1 MQNIST
7 NAETDQVL
15 EPEENPLSTHVAR
28 HVARVVLATFILTFI
43 ASRVMVILIMDQK
56 VPDFFFHVG
65 KTHVHH
71 LNYGIFMLCGVG
83 AYLLFFQPRGH
94 WLIAAAAIYGV
105 GLGLT
110 FDEFGMWLHLGG
122 SYWQRGSFDAVVVV
136 AALLGLVAVAPEF
149 KKFGPGHWTATI
161 GVAALTFVFGVLL
174 VHSIRRE
181 GAKIMPRL
189 QQIEQTEPG

>member
-1 MQNIST
+1 MSIAPT
-7 NAETDQVL
+7 PDETGL
-15 EPEENPLSTHVAR
+15 HRPRPPEVAYR
-28 HVARVVLATFILTFI
+28 LARWALAAFVVTFILARI
-43 ASRVMVILIMDQK
+43 LVILIMSRK
-56 VPDFFFHVG
+56 IPDLYLHVG
-65 KTHVHH
+65 GNHVHH

-94 WLIAAAAIYGV
+94 WLSAAAAVYGV

-136 AALLGLVAVAPEF
+136 AALLGLVAVAPEY
-149 KKFGPGHWTATI
+149 KKFGPGHWAATF
-161 GVAALTFVFGVLL
+161 GVAALTLVFGVLL

-181 GAKIMPRL
+181 GAKIIPRL
-189 QQIEQTEPG
+189 RQIEQNEPG